1 MHSIIS
7 TLKIIVKNK
16 MTNLP
21 LSGVNIHWLE
31 IPDNVKHTSAYYH
44 RFKHSEDGLQVDITN
59 QGGFSLL
66 HGKLNSGTQLLIYLH
81 RIICPGFQE
90 LKIENKLFVNSG
102 SEKEF
107 LVYLYPDNY

>member
-16 MTNLP
+16 ITNLP
-21 LSGVNIHWLE
+21 LSGVKIHWFE
-31 IPDNVKHTSAYYH
+31 IPDNVKRTSSYCN
-44 RFKHSEDGLQVDITN
+44 RFKHSEDGLKEDITN
-59 QGGFSLL
+59 RGGFSLL
-66 HGKLNSGTQLLIYLH
+66 HGKLNSGIQLLIYLH

-107 LVYLYPDNY
+107 LVYLYPHNY

>member
-1 MHSIIS
+1 MCVGLS

-21 LSGVNIHWLE
+21 LSGVNIYWIK
-31 IPDNVKHTSAYYH
+31 IPDNVKHTSAYCQ
-44 RFKHSEDGLQVDITN
+44 RFKHSEYGLKVDITN

-66 HGKLNSGTQLLIYLH
+66 HGKLDLGTQLLIYLH

-90 LKIENKLFVNSG
+90 LKIENKLLVNNG

-107 LVYLYPDNY
+107 LVYLYPDNE

>member
-1 MHSIIS
+1 MRSIIS

-21 LSGVNIHWLE
+21 LSGVKIHWVK
-31 IPDNVKHTSAYYH
+31 IPENVKHTGSFIQ
-44 RFKHSEDGLQVDITN
+44 RFKYSDDGLQVDITN

-90 LKIENKLFVNSG
+90 LKIENKLLVNSG

-107 LVYLYPDNY
+107 LVYLYPNE